1 MWLLKQVIV
10 EQLNPGICVR
20 SKVNADYGL
29 SLQVFI
35 MWANR
40 IMKEKAIIKKKY
52 SAYRFILGHQNIMH
66 KKKRY

>member
-10 EQLNPGICVR
+10 EQLKSGICIR

-40 IMKEKAIIKKKY
+40 IMKEKAVIKKKC
-52 SAYRFILGHQNIMH
+52 SAYRLLLGHQNIMQI
-66 KKKRY
+66 KKRY